1 MKTIKNV
8 DYKNVNF
15 LQYHFKEL
23 SNYNIANSIDIL
35 QEKEGHLDFV
45 IIPHYTFLDY
55 YKHLSYNSIYHKSST
70 YGKCI
75 AVDAFIKKIN
85 ETYDKVKSKCND
97 IKNDLIATI
106 KKIRASL

>member
-1 MKTIKNV
+1 MNTNVNDGLKYLFIPSHNSFIKKYSVFNQINDGMLLNEKNDVKNNEDYKNV

-45 IIPHYTFLDY
+45 RGED
-55 YKHLSYNSIYHKSST
+55 
-70 YGKCI
+70 
-75 AVDAFIKKIN
+75 
-85 ETYDKVKSKCND
+85 
-97 IKNDLIATI
+97 
-106 KKIRASL
+106 